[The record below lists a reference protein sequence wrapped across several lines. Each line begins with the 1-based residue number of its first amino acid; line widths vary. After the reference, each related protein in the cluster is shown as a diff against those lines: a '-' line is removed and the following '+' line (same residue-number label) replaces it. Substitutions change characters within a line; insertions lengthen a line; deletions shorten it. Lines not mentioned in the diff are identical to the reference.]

1 MFWKQKTHSAIFW
14 LKTKMF
20 CTIYSEFLRDLAIY
34 TVAFLSAFLVGTWII
49 RYAIL
54 RKLADP
60 SKPTDERSQQV
71 GFWIGFCETLI
82 IFLLVSANQ
91 YGALAIILGAKEF
104 VRKEKIQE
112 NASYYLLGTLVNVTV
127 ALLAVRLAMVVI
139 SWN

>member
-1 MFWKQKTHSAIFW
+1 MD
-14 LKTKMF
+14 
-20 CTIYSEFLRDLAIY
+20 CTVQYEFLKDLVIY
-34 TVAFLSAFLVGTWII
+34 AVAFFTAFLIGTWII

-54 RKLADP
+54 KKLADP
-60 SKPTDERSQQV
+60 SKPTDPRAQQV

-82 IFLLVSANQ
+82 IFLLVSADQ

-112 NASYYLLGTLVNVTV
+112 NASYYLLGTLVNVSV
-127 ALLAVRLAMVVI
+127 ALLLVRLAMVLA

>member
-1 MFWKQKTHSAIFW
+1 METNVQGDF
-14 LKTKMF
+14 LK
-20 CTIYSEFLRDLAIY
+20 DLSVYA
-34 TVAFLSAFLVGTWII
+34 VAFFTAFLIGTWII

-54 RKLADP
+54 KKLADP
-60 SKPTDERSQQV
+60 SKPTDARSQQV

-82 IFLLVSANQ
+82 IFLLVSADQ

-112 NASYYLLGTLVNVTV
+112 NASYYLLGTLVNVSV
-127 ALLAVRLAMVVI
+127 ALVAVRLAMVLA